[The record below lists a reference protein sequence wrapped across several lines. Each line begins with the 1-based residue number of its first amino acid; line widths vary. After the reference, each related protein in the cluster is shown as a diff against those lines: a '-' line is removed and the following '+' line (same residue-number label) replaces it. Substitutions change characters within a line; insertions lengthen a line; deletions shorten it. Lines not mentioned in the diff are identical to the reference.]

1 MIMNEHN
8 WSNSTNRILYKER
21 EGEVVAAGAAKGG
34 GGGADSDIYE
44 KVLPKHGDALFHKF
58 VSVIQENPG
67 QVLR

>member
-1 MIMNEHN
+1 MA
-8 WSNSTNRILYKER
+8 
-21 EGEVVAAGAAKGG
+21 AAGAARGG
-34 GGGADSDIYE
+34 CGGGADADVYE

>member
-1 MIMNEHN
+1 M
-8 WSNSTNRILYKER
+8 
-21 EGEVVAAGAAKGG
+21 GAAAAGAAAGAGAGRG
-34 GGGADSDIYE
+34 GGGADADGYE

>member
-1 MIMNEHN
+1 MF
-8 WSNSTNRILYKER
+8 KVR
-21 EGEVVAAGAAKGG
+21 EGEVVAAGGAAKGG
-34 GGGADSDIYE
+34 GGADADVYE

>member
-1 MIMNEHN
+1 MYF
-8 WSNSTNRILYKER
+8 SFKER
-21 EGEVVAAGAAKGG
+21 EGEVVAAGAVKGSG
-34 GGGADSDIYE
+34 GGGADADIYE

>member
-1 MIMNEHN
+1 MKQF
-8 WSNSTNRILYKER
+8 ILHQER
-21 EGEVVAAGAAKGG
+21 EGEVAAAGAARG
-34 GGGADSDIYE
+34 GGGADADVYE

>member
-1 MIMNEHN
+1 M
-8 WSNSTNRILYKER
+8 LYQER
-21 EGEVVAAGAAKGG
+21 EGEVAAAGAARGGCGG
-34 GGGADSDIYE
+34 GNDADVYE